1 MRHETSKLPDQASA
15 MSGGLYTNALFFSP
29 LRRPWSDQLSLF
41 PAVEF
46 LKSVAAPGQFPQ
58 DEGREIAVAGRS
70 NAGKSSAINALLA
83 RKGLARTSRTP
94 GRTQLY
100 NYFQLAP
107 GLRLVDLPGYGHA
120 KVNAAVRESWG
131 PLGEALRRRHS
142 FSALVLVVDI
152 RRGVGELDLA
162 MLDWAGRPP
171 AATHVLL
178 AKSDKLP
185 QAQAMRALKDAR
197 HALAGRGSCQLFSAH
212 KGVGVDEARGVFR
225 ALLKEITP
233 AENRRG

>member
-1 MRHETSKLPDQASA
+1 M
-15 MSGGLYTNALFFSP
+15 
-29 LRRPWSDQLSLF
+29 SLF

-131 PLGEALRRRHS
+131 PLAEALRQRQS
-142 FSALVLVVDI
+142 FRALLLVVDI
-152 RRGVGELDLA
+152 RRGVGDMDLA
-162 MLDWAGRPP
+162 MLDWAARP
-171 AATHVLL
+171 AAHVLL
-178 AKSDKLP
+178 AKADKLP
-185 QAQAMRALKDAR
+185 QAQAMRALKEAQA
-197 HALAGRGSCQLFSAH
+197 ALAGRGSCQLFSAH
-212 KGVGVDEARGVFR
+212 KGTGVEEARAVFR
-225 ALLKEITP
+225 GLLKEITP
-233 AENRRG
+233 AE

>member
-1 MRHETSKLPDQASA
+1 VTLAS
-15 MSGGLYTNALFFSP
+15 P
-29 LRRPWSDQLSLF
+29 F
-41 PAVEF
+41 PTVEF
-46 LKSVAAPGQFPQ
+46 LKSVALPGQFPQ

-83 RKGLARTSRTP
+83 HKGLARTSRTP

-120 KVNAAVRESWG
+120 KVNAAVRDSWG
-131 PLGEALRRRHS
+131 PLGEALRQRHC
-142 FSALVLVVDI
+142 FTALLLVVDI

-162 MLDWAGRPP
+162 MLDWAGRSA

-178 AKSDKLP
+178 AKADKLP
-185 QAQAMRALKDAR
+185 HGQAMRALKDAQI
-197 HALAGRGSCQLFSAH
+197 ALAGRGGCQLFSAH
-212 KGVGVDEARGVFR
+212 KGLGVDEARRVLRG
-225 ALLKEITP
+225 LLKEITP
-233 AENRRG
+233 AE

>member
-1 MRHETSKLPDQASA
+1 VSQ
-15 MSGGLYTNALFFSP
+15 
-29 LRRPWSDQLSLF
+29 F

-46 LKSVAAPGQFPQ
+46 LKSVALPGQFPE
-58 DEGREIAVAGRS
+58 DVGREIAVAGRS

-107 GLRLVDLPGYGHA
+107 GQRLVDLPGYGHA

-131 PLGEALRRRHS
+131 PLAEALHQRHC
-142 FSALVLVVDI
+142 FSALLVVVDI
-152 RRGVGELDLA
+152 RRGVGDLDLA
-162 MLDWAGRPP
+162 MLDWADRGPE
-171 AATHVLL
+171 AMHVLL
-178 AKSDKLP
+178 AKADKLP
-185 QAQAMRALKDAR
+185 HGQRAQALRAAEQQ
-197 HALAGRGSCQLFSAH
+197 LAGRASCQLFSAH
-212 KGVGVDEARGVFR
+212 SGLGLEEGR
-225 ALLKEITP
+225 AALRRLLKEITP